1 MLQLLCFIFAFSARH
16 SQLPFIWCQ
25 FTVPSFPHS
34 PCALSCFPICLCICC
49 FFPNVGIFFILSV
62 AKGICCICCRCCCR
76 SRLLLL
82 LEAARCVCISVVYAI
97 YRPSTWHMYA
107 CIVCIYIGIYIY
119 SVGKSSHTYCRLG
132 IAGQPQFSWKYA
144 GFICLTVFYAQPT
157 DAQHD
162 RLCVECVCASIC
174 VSGVI

>member
-1 MLQLLCFIFAFSARH
+1 MLY
-16 SQLPFIWCQ
+16 
-25 FTVPSFPHS
+25 V
-34 PCALSCFPICLCICC
+34 CALCSPLSTSVYMVSVCCSLLSPFPLRFVLFPYLFVYLLLFPQRWHFLYLICGEGYL
-49 FFPNVGIFFILSV
+49 LY
-62 AKGICCICCRCCCR
+62 
-76 SRLLLL
+76 LLLL
-82 LEAARCVCISVVYAI
+82 SLLLSLSFIVVIRGSALCLHFGCLCYLPTQYMAYVCLYRLYI
-97 YRPSTWHMYA
+97 YRH
-107 CIVCIYIGIYIY
+107 IY

>member
-1 MLQLLCFIFAFSARH
+1 MFAFRLSM
-16 SQLPFIWCQ
+16 L
-25 FTVPSFPHS
+25 FTDPVH
-34 PCALSCFPICLCICC
+34 
-49 FFPNVGIFFILSV
+49 
-62 AKGICCICCRCCCR
+62 GICMPV
-76 SRLLLL
+76 S
-82 LEAARCVCISVVYAI
+82 SV
-97 YRPSTWHMYA
+97 
-107 CIVCIYIGIYIY
+107 YIGIYIY